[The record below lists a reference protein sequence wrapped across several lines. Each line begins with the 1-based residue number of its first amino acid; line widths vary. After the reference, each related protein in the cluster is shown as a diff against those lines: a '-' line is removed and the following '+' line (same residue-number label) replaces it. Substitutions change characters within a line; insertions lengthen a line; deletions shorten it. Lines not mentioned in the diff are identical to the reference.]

1 MIAMVDL
8 STGLAAA
15 FWGFVA
21 GSALVVGAL
30 VGYYAD
36 VPRRIVAA
44 IMAFGAGVLFSALSF
59 DLMEEALARGGLGG
73 TALGFITGALIYT
86 AANAIISR
94 RGARHRKRAGNEQA
108 GERSV
113 VGDDSGLAIAFGSV
127 LDGIPESIAI
137 GLTMIEGGIVSVA
150 AVVAIFL
157 SNLPEGLSS
166 ATGMR
171 RAGRS
176 PMFVLG
182 LWSAA
187 VVVFAAAAA
196 AGYLLFAGLPEEVT
210 AATTALAAGG
220 ILAMLV
226 DTMVPEAF
234 EEAHDFTG
242 LITVLG
248 FLAAF
253 ALSKE
258 GV

>member
-1 MIAMVDL
+1 MDF
-8 STGLAAA
+8 STGHAAA

-21 GSALVVGAL
+21 GSALLIGAA
-30 VGYYAD
+30 VGYFVD
-36 VPRRIVAA
+36 VPRRMVAA

-59 DLMEEALARGGLGG
+59 DLMEEALARGGVLS
-73 TALGFITGALIYT
+73 TALGFVTGALIYT
-86 AANAIISR
+86 AANLVISR
-94 RGARHRKRAGNEQA
+94 RGARHRKRAGDEQA
-108 GERSV
+108 GERSAM
-113 VGDDSGLAIAFGSV
+113 GDDSGLAIAVGSV

-137 GLTMIEGGIVSVA
+137 GLTMIEGGIVSVT

-157 SNLPEGLSS
+157 SNIPEGLSS

-176 PMFVLG
+176 PRFVLG
-182 LWSAA
+182 VWSAA
-187 VVVFAAAAA
+187 VVVFAAASS
-196 AGYLLFAGLPEEVT
+196 AGYLLFAGLPDEVT

-234 EEAHDFTG
+234 EDAHDFTG
-242 LITVLG
+242 VITVLG

-253 ALSKE
+253 ALSK
-258 GV
+258 GVG

>member
-1 MIAMVDL
+1 MDF
-8 STGLAAA
+8 STGLGAA

-21 GSALVVGAL
+21 GSALLIGAS
-30 VGYYAD
+30 VGYFVD
-36 VPRRIVAA
+36 VPRRKVAA

-59 DLMEEALARGGLGG
+59 DLMEEALARGGLRG
-73 TALGFITGALIYT
+73 TALGFVTGALIYT
-86 AANAIISR
+86 AANLVISR
-94 RGARHRKRAGNEQA
+94 RGARHRKRAGDEQA
-108 GERSV
+108 GERSA
-113 VGDDSGLAIAFGSV
+113 VGDDSGLAIAVGSV

-137 GLTMIEGGIVSVA
+137 GLTMIEGGIVSVT

-176 PMFVLG
+176 PRFVLSV
-182 LWSAA
+182 WSAA
-187 VVVFAAAAA
+187 VVVFAAASSV
-196 AGYLLFAGLPEEVT
+196 GYLLFAGLPDEVT

-220 ILAMLV
+220 ILAMLI

-253 ALSKE
+253 ALSKA
-258 GV
+258 GG